1 MRPFIRNATAA
12 DAPALLQIEQESFS
26 HPHWTPEHFLKY
38 NCIVAEID
46 SEVAG
51 LLVAREIYPPDVSS
65 GAERE
70 ILNLAVASRFRRRGI
85 ATALLNHE
93 LSRDAAVYF
102 LEVRE
107 SNLAAQ
113 ELYRKFGF
121 IEIARR
127 PNYYQS
133 PVERAIVMKMK

>member
-1 MRPFIRNATAA
+1 VSPFIREATAA
-12 DAPALLQIEQESFS
+12 DVSALLRIEQESFS
-26 HPHWTPEHFLKY
+26 NPHWTAEDFLKHE
-38 NCIVAEID
+38 CIVAEMD
-46 SEVAG
+46 SQVAG
-51 LLVAREIYPPDVSS
+51 LLVAREVCPPRADSP
-65 GAERE
+65 AERE
-70 ILNLAVASRFRRRGI
+70 ILNLAVAARFRRRGI
-85 ATALLNHE
+85 AKALLNHQ
-93 LSRDAAVYF
+93 LSRTAIYF

-121 IEIARR
+121 IEVARR

>member
-1 MRPFIRNATAA
+1 VSPFIREATAA
-12 DAPALLQIEQESFS
+12 DLPALLRIEQESFS
-26 HPHWTPEHFLKY
+26 NPHWTAENFLKDE
-38 NCIVAEID
+38 CTVAEID
-46 SEVAG
+46 SQVAG
-51 LLVAREIYPPDVSS
+51 LLVAREICPPS
-65 GAERE
+65 ATAPPERE

-93 LSRDAAVYF
+93 LRRTAIYF

-121 IEIARR
+121 VEIARR